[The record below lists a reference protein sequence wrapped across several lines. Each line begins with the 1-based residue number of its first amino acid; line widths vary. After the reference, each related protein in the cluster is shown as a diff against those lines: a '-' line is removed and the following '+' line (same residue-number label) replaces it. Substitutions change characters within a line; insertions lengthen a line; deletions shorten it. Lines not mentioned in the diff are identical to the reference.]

1 MSTQSNDV
9 LPSQAIIERSF
20 SPVLFSAGMEAITE
34 KQWEAYFDSEEEHKR
49 QGALFFRLPAG
60 VRTRQEALSI
70 PRDDLDSFLRASL
83 RNAAESLMRR
93 KSLAKDLVT
102 GETSKALGNAFPQLT
117 FGISCQANPNAKPR
131 SAYTG
136 EGATNLYYTKC
147 YDVTADGQTLSVP
160 HSVSLSWK
168 YRADKADILDPTTVC
183 PETVGNPAAPGL
195 DPIEARDH
203 GTQTARDVRYTNE
216 GVKQVVAHAIS
227 ATSGAYDAAIAI
239 RINNVKALIELTL
252 SLVSSYDG
260 AGPSLSKMFPAVS
273 PNAARHATSSRVVKK
288 QHAHA

>member
-1 MSTQSNDV
+1 MSSLSVMMT
-9 LPSQAIIERSF
+9 
-20 SPVLFSAGMEAITE
+20 AITE
-34 KQWEAYFDSEEEHKR
+34 QQWETYFDKEETHKR
-49 QGALFFRLPAG
+49 EGALFFRLPAG
-60 VRTRQEALSI
+60 VRTRQEALAI
-70 PRDDLDSFLRASL
+70 PRDDLDSFLRSSL

-93 KSLAKDLVT
+93 KSLAKDVVT

-136 EGATNLYYTKC
+136 EGSTNLYYTKA
-147 YDVTADGQTLSVP
+147 YEVSKDGETLSVP

-168 YRADKADILDPTTVC
+168 YRADKADILDATVVC
-183 PETVGNPAAPGL
+183 PESVGNPSQPGI

-239 RINNVKALIELTL
+239 RINNVKSLIDFAL
-252 SLVSSYDG
+252 SLVPSYEG
-260 AGPSLSKMFPAVS
+260 TGPSLSKMFPVVS
-273 PNAARHATSSRVVKK
+273 PNTAQHATSSRVVKK
-288 QHAHA
+288 QQSLA

>member
-1 MSTQSNDV
+1 MSSLSVTMS
-9 LPSQAIIERSF
+9 
-20 SPVLFSAGMEAITE
+20 AITE
-34 KQWEAYFDSEEEHKR
+34 SQWETYFDKEENHKR
-49 QGALFFRLPAG
+49 EGALFFRLPAG

-70 PRDDLDSFLRASL
+70 PRDALDSFLRASL

-93 KSLAKDLVT
+93 KSLAKEVVT

-147 YDVTADGQTLSVP
+147 YDVSTNGQTLSVP

-168 YRADKADILDPTTVC
+168 YRADKADILDQTTIC
-183 PETVGNPAAPGL
+183 PESVGNPSAPGI
-195 DPIEARDH
+195 DPVEARDH
-203 GTQTARDVRYTNE
+203 GTQTSRDVRYTNE
-216 GVKQVVAHAIS
+216 GVKQVVAHAVNTTSS
-227 ATSGAYDAAIAI
+227 AYAAAMVI
-239 RINNVKALIELTL
+239 RANNVKALIDFTL

-260 AGPSLSKMFPAVS
+260 SGPSLSRMFPSVS
-273 PNAARHATSSRVVKK
+273 PSTSHHATPPRVVKK
-288 QHAHA
+288 QQVTA

>member
-1 MSTQSNDV
+1 MSSLSV
-9 LPSQAIIERSF
+9 MMA
-20 SPVLFSAGMEAITE
+20 AITE
-34 KQWEAYFDSEEEHKR
+34 QQWEMYFDQEETHKR
-49 QGALFFRLPAG
+49 EGALFFRLPAG
-60 VRTRQEALSI
+60 VRTRQEALAL
-70 PRDDLDSFLRASL
+70 PRDDLDSFLRSSL

-93 KSLAKDLVT
+93 KSLAKDVVT

-147 YDVTADGQTLSVP
+147 YDVTANGQTLSVP

-168 YRADKADILDPTTVC
+168 YRADKADILDPTTIC
-183 PETVGNPAAPGL
+183 PESVGNPSSPGI

-227 ATSGAYDAAIAI
+227 ATSSAYDAAMVI
-239 RINNVKALIELTL
+239 RANNVKALIDFAL
-252 SLVSSYDG
+252 SLVPSYEG
-260 AGPSLSKMFPAVS
+260 TGPSLSKMFPVIS
-273 PNAARHATSSRVVKK
+273 PNTARHATSSRVVKK
-288 QHAHA
+288 QQSPA